1 MKVIKTFILAVCLC
15 FSLLASAAEPVN
27 INTADAV
34 TLSNVLN
41 GIGQVRAEAIVAYRD
56 KNGPFKSVDD
66 LAKVSGVGS
75 RTIEKN
81 RDNIVVK

>member
-1 MKVIKTFILAVCLC
+1 
-15 FSLLASAAEPVN
+15 
-27 INTADAV
+27 
-34 TLSNVLN
+34 
-41 GIGQVRAEAIVAYRD
+41 VAYRD

-66 LAKVSGVGS
+66 LVRVSGVGS